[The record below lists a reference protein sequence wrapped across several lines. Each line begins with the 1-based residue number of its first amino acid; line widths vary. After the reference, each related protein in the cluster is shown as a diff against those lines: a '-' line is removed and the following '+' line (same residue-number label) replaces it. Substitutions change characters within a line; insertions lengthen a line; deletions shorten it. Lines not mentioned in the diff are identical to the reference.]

1 MLLHTS
7 KSTIQYYNVTTLLV
21 QLVNF
26 RWNLSRKLIILLL
39 LLLGTT
45 KTNSM
50 DGGMLT
56 IVSCI
61 SSSKYFTS
69 NATPIAWHVESVC
82 TRFIIYYLYTHGNS
96 YLARR
101 QHALWLVQGDPS
113 HPHLQQQQ
121 TETAKLRQFSQIE
134 TESKRQF
141 AAFSLRG
148 DFKLSPS
155 FNGRKLLGAHLLL
168 LPWPPPP
175 PVSIYIV
182 YSKQTMTIMFNI
194 FTAPRQQCNTSPAKT
209 KE

>member
-26 RWNLSRKLIILLL
+26 RWNLSRKLIILLLL

-155 FNGRKLLGAHLLL
+155 FNGRKLLGAHLHL
-168 LPWPPPP
+168 LP
-175 PVSIYIV
+175 
-182 YSKQTMTIMFNI
+182 
-194 FTAPRQQCNTSPAKT
+194 
-209 KE
+209 